1 MPKKLEQALK
11 AKANRMGLKGKQK
24 DAYVYGALRET
35 GWKPSKITDSSART
49 DSSVQASLQGCRPEI
64 DLLTEWA
71 KQTAVMLNEYGES

>member
-1 MPKKLEQALK
+1 MFMEHSARQDGSLRNQKRKELMPKTA
-11 AKANRMGLKGKQK
+11 
-24 DAYVYGALRET
+24 D
-35 GWKPSKITDSSART
+35 PSEPRITDSSART